1 MTAAG
6 HLARRRPELSLA
18 PQPGLASLDQLRAE
32 MGQAGLPVQA
42 RVEGQPA
49 PLPPGVDLA
58 AYRIVQEALTNTLR
72 HGGPAH
78 ADVLVRYHKHALELE
93 ILDDG
98 CGPGPGPTSRA
109 GGQSGHGLV
118 GMRERVTLYDGTL
131 HAGPRAAPA
140 GTGYAVR
147 VRLPTKPEGT

>member
-1 MTAAG
+1 M
-6 HLARRRPELSLA
+6 A
-18 PQPGLASLDQLRAE
+18 PQPGLASLDLLLAE
-32 MGQAGLPVQA
+32 MEQAGLPVQL

-72 HGGPAH
+72 HAGPAH

-98 CGPGPGPTSRA
+98 CGA
-109 GGQSGHGLV
+109 
-118 GMRERVTLYDGTL
+118 
-131 HAGPRAAPA
+131 RAAPA
-140 GTGYAVR
+140 
-147 VRLPTKPEGT
+147 